1 MAAAVAPA
9 PPASAAA
16 ELVAVLVADGRRLRA
31 AGPVRLV
38 MRQHR
43 ASHGKPGQ
51 VPADARAAQPVARG
65 RREDRAGRP
74 TRPARADSPGAQPS
88 RAGVSPAGGRPGV
101 ARRGAVAQAL
111 RRAATA
117 RRRPADVV
125 RLSPLRG
132 AALAA
137 VPSRRPGRIPG
148 RGGQARARARRARMR
163 GAAAAT
169 VRRIAA
175 GPVPGRTHQ
184 LARELTGHGLT
195 ARDQRLRQVTPAV
208 PTGAGGLRIG
218 RPAGQA
224 EDGTPAA
231 RATMTS
237 PGTGGA
243 AAVRR
248 RGRTGTS
255 GRATGE
261 LAAVRT
267 LRHAAIARRATGTVA
282 QDPVQGPGSVSAAG
296 PGQIGRRAGGHGPGQ
311 RAVPPGTEPT
321 GAGPPELAGLPEVAG
336 LPELAGLPEVAG
348 PPGRAV
354 AAGTGS
360 ALAGRG
366 LAGRGRL
373 GPGRPGKPCRACQIT
388 SPPISWTLKPVL
400 N

>member
-16 ELVAVLVADGRRLRA
+16 ELVAVLVPDGRRLRA

-74 TRPARADSPGAQPS
+74 TRPARADGPGAQPS

-184 LARELTGHGLT
+184 LARELTGHGPT

-282 QDPVQGPGSVSAAG
+282 QDPVQVPGSVRAAG
-296 PGQIGRRAGGHGPGQ
+296 PGQKGRRAGGHRPGQ

-336 LPELAGLPEVAG
+336 
-348 PPGRAV
+348 PPARAV